1 MCKGTSCLMKGRLWM
16 SAVLLFALLVLPVA
30 AEDTE
35 AQVGEGFAALEEI
48 LPEDIASLL
57 PDGFFS
63 VDTQESAAS
72 VREASRFSYFLGV
85 VADILGL
92 HLGQA
97 VALFAS
103 LLALLVLGALF
114 ERVRTLFRSE
124 SLRQAV
130 SLVLSLALLASVISL
145 SYRFLT
151 ETLVFFD
158 RLSLLVDGMIPLT
171 ALLYAMGGNVT
182 TAVVG
187 NAGLMMFLTLC
198 EKFCTVALRSAVSI
212 CTALAVCSAFMPS
225 FNMRG
230 ITNLVKRV
238 YTFSLG
244 FLMLL
249 LTFSLSVQTTLTA
262 AADSVAMR
270 GAKMLAGS
278 AIPVVGGSVGETLK
292 TVSASVRFLKTT
304 VGIGG
309 IVMVCLLLLPT
320 LLSVLLYR
328 LSLIAAAACAD
339 FLGLSRES
347 ALLSNLITV
356 YGYLLASVAICSVTV
371 IFLLTLFVRCRVAV

>member
-1 MCKGTSCLMKGRLWM
+1 MKPSVWGIAL
-16 SAVLLFALLVLPVA
+16 LLFALLCLPVG
-30 AEDTE
+30 AEDTAE
-35 AQVGEGFAALEEI
+35 RVGEGFAALEEL

-63 VDTQESAAS
+63 TDAQVSAAG
-72 VREASRFSYFLGV
+72 VREAGRFSYFLGV
-85 VADILGL
+85 VADVIGL
-92 HLGQA
+92 HLGEA

-103 LLALLVLGALF
+103 LLALLVLAALL
-114 ERVRTLFRSE
+114 ERVKMLFRSE

-130 SLVLSLALLASVISL
+130 ALAVSCALLACVISL
-145 SYRFLT
+145 PYRFLT
-151 ETLVFFD
+151 EVMAFFD
-158 RLSLLVDGMIPLT
+158 RLSLLVEGMIPLT
-171 ALLYAMGGNVT
+171 ALLYAMGGNVA

-212 CTALAVCSAFMPS
+212 CTALAVCSAFTPGFSMK
-225 FNMRG
+225 G

-238 YTFSLG
+238 YTFFLG

-249 LTFSLSVQTTLTA
+249 LTFSLSVQTSLA
-262 AADSVAMR
+262 SAADSVAMR

-292 TVSASVRFLKTT
+292 TVSASVVFLKNT
-304 VGIGG
+304 VGVGG

-320 LLSVLLYR
+320 FLSVLLYR

-347 ALLSNLITV
+347 TLLSNLVTV

-371 IFLLTLFVRCRVAV
+371 IFLFTLFVRCRVAV